1 MLCVLCSDGERWQ
14 NLSSSSSGVSD
25 EMVWPSG
32 LQEVVAAAMFS
43 CFVVDFL

>member
-1 MLCVLCSDGERWQ
+1 MLVRVMCSDEERRQ
-14 NLSSSSSGVSD
+14 NLSSSGVSD